1 MATMK
6 SYKPWTWL
14 TIGVWFLFCT
24 ATLNY
29 NGPFFDE
36 GIYLTAGQ
44 RTLEGHGYSDGYLGW
59 FAGSLL
65 WPVLAGIGTRLG
77 GLLGARTIALIMAAV
92 GFAAFAQAVRNLFAE
107 QASFWATLAFA
118 LNAPFLALARMG
130 VYDSTALA
138 GIAVSFWA
146 ITELKRRDHRIWLAM
161 AAVSFTLGLFAK
173 YPIALMLFP
182 IAGVLLVLRRG
193 KAITDIVLLS
203 FISAAIVLAFFL
215 PVRDQVAFFLSYRLT
230 TSPISGVTPSMIAV
244 DLLRLSAVPFLL
256 AVSGWLVA
264 RDRRGLAG
272 VLLLSMVMW
281 PAYHLVLRDSVS
293 RSKHLV
299 FGFLFAYPL
308 VGLALSAL
316 WGSVKRGGAI
326 RKLAAVAL
334 VLALAVTGFVQL
346 DRFNRA
352 WPDARPTAGYL
363 LARVEPGQKLLINE
377 SWPYTMYLYT
387 AGRIDS
393 PWDVFDVYRITRGES
408 EIDLCEYDW
417 FVDSYGSYKWP
428 ESMLETIRR
437 CGVFQPVFSS
447 TSTVVGMG
455 TDLNY
460 VTYQVPVTVW
470 QNTATR

>member
-1 MATMK
+1 
-6 SYKPWTWL
+6 
-14 TIGVWFLFCT
+14 
-24 ATLNY
+24 
-29 NGPFFDE
+29 
-36 GIYLTAGQ
+36 
-44 RTLEGHGYSDGYLGW
+44 
-59 FAGSLL
+59 
-65 WPVLAGIGTRLG
+65 
-77 GLLGARTIALIMAAV
+77 
-92 GFAAFAQAVRNLFAE
+92 
-107 QASFWATLAFA
+107 
-118 LNAPFLALARMG
+118 
-130 VYDSTALA
+130 
-138 GIAVSFWA
+138 
-146 ITELKRRDHRIWLAM
+146 
-161 AAVSFTLGLFAK
+161 
-173 YPIALMLFP
+173 
-182 IAGVLLVLRRG
+182 
-193 KAITDIVLLS
+193 
-203 FISAAIVLAFFL
+203 LAFFL

-230 TSPISGVTPSMIAV
+230 TSPISGVTLSMIAV

-256 AVSGWLVA
+256 AVSGWFVA
-264 RDRRGLAG
+264 RDKRGLAS

-352 WPDARPTAGYL
+352 WPDARPTADYL

-455 TDLNY
+455 TDLDY
-460 VTYQVPVTVW
+460 VTYQVPITVW

>member
-14 TIGVWFLFCT
+14 IIGVWFLFGV

-77 GLLGARTIALIMAAV
+77 GLLGARTIALIMAAA

-107 QASFWATLAFA
+107 QAGFWATLAFA

-146 ITELKRRDHRIWLAM
+146 ITELKRRDHRIWLAV
-161 AAVSFTLGLFAK
+161 AAVSFTLAVFAK

-182 IAGVLLVLRRG
+182 IAGVLLVLRRE
-193 KAITDIVLLS
+193 KAVTDIVLFGFL
-203 FISAAIVLAFFL
+203 SAAVALAFFL
-215 PVRDQVAFFLSYRLT
+215 PVRDQVASFLSYRLT

-264 RDRRGLAG
+264 RDRRGLAS

-281 PAYHLVLRDSVS
+281 PAYHLVLSDSVS

-316 WGSVKRGGAI
+316 WGSVKRGAAI
-326 RKLAAVAL
+326 RKLAVVAL

-352 WPDARPTAGYL
+352 WPDARPTADYL

-428 ESMLETIRR
+428 ESILETIRR

-447 TSTVVGMG
+447 TSAVVGMG
-455 TDLNY
+455 TDLDY
-460 VTYQVPVTVW
+460 VAYQVPVTVW